1 MGYIIPVDNYQ
12 YQQYHQRVTQPKQ
25 DPYPIE
31 KLYPSQFDLHY
42 DRILTGDK
50 AMTGYSQRDKHTV
63 QTESPK
69 LTTEKHTEIYAE
81 MTGKGREFEAK
92 V

>member
-1 MGYIIPVDNYQ
+1 MGYIIPVENYQ

-31 KLYPSQFDLHY
+31 KLYHSQFDLHY
-42 DRILTGDK
+42 NRALTREGT
-50 AMTGYSQRDKHTV
+50 MTRNSHQANNPI
-63 QTESPK
+63 QTAAPK
-69 LTTEKHTEIYAE
+69 LRSEKHTEIYAE
-81 MTGKGREFEAK
+81 MTGKGKKFEAK